1 LLKMSQQGASGSS
14 GGVAD
19 SVQGGAGAAPVQAQ
33 PQIWLPPAADC
44 AGDSDTVGDTI
55 EEHFWVP
62 NRLVDKT
69 YSLVEAV
76 NDFHFAMMND
86 HDRNAFYRDALKAAV
101 KPTDTVLEI
110 GTGSGLLAMLSAKA
124 GAEHVYAIEANKH
137 LTSLAEHIIGCNG
150 LTDQI
155 TVVNKLSTQVDVE
168 VDIPKRANVLV
179 SEILGTL
186 LLGESALSFIADVRD
201 RLLEPDATIIPA
213 AGCQFIS
220 CIESPDIKSITS
232 VSGWDGIKLDGF
244 EALKDTVT
252 VVFTKQYGFRLSS
265 IPFKTIVPRISVAD
279 IDFYTDGPDSLPD
292 ERTISVKAQASGT
305 IHAVMLDWEVY
316 ADRERTHVMS
326 TNPEAT
332 RNNFP
337 RDMQWGQALQLVEDA
352 SQDEARPV
360 PLVVVEGD
368 ELEIVVRFS
377 QDRAVMQFEVSKVGD
392 SAGAAEG
399 EKL

>member
-1 LLKMSQQGASGSS
+1 MSQQGASGSS

-265 IPFKTIVPRISVAD
+265 IPFKTIVPRIS
-279 IDFYTDGPDSLPD
+279 
-292 ERTISVKAQASGT
+292 AQASGT

-399 EKL
+399 E